1 MMDYEEKL
9 IDGHTHFRAKPDG
22 EWLRKYATSETIT
35 LSITEYEQLKKQAD
49 RYEWLRNK
57 AIYCDTLPTA
67 WCVFGDSATNCHP
80 CDGEELDKAINE
92 AMEEEMA

>member
-1 MMDYEEKL
+1 MHYEEKL
-9 IDGHTHFRAKPDG
+9 IDGILHFRTDVNGTWYIKP
-22 EWLRKYATSETIT
+22 KTIT
-35 LSITEYEQLKKQAD
+35 LSITEHEQLKKQAD